1 MQAENLSNIAIVL
14 EPAADP
20 VPVLLE
26 EPHAA
31 SASVQQVAAQ
41 TTLK

>member
-14 EPAADP
+14 ELVVD
-20 VPVLLE
+20 VGVLE

-31 SASVQQVAAQ
+31 SASVQ
-41 TTLK
+41 

>member
-14 EPAADP
+14 EELVVD
-20 VPVLLE
+20 VGVLE

-31 SASVQQVAAQ
+31 SASVQQIAAQ